1 MKIKALRNFKQN
13 GRCYVFGRT
22 YKVEKEEITA
32 NKAYYEVLVSEKNKE
47 ENKKESENK

>member
-22 YKVEKEEITA
+22 YKIEKEEVTA
-32 NKAYYEVLVSEKNKE
+32 NKAYYEILSADKKQE